1 MKGQHGTGREN
12 VSRQSKACSTC
23 SEYYT
28 RILHRLNNEIK
39 KNRRQCINSH
49 NRYRDGENQRDF
61 TVLLVAEC
69 NATLKLVIKTFS
81 MGWWA
86 IDGFS
91 NLVNISKA
99 VIVVL
104 FLLRLLSNS
113 SSLPFKRMEAEKA
126 SRRWVIRKES
136 RAVSKPSN
144 RAEKIQLSY
153 APEYG

>member
-1 MKGQHGTGREN
+1 MRSLLLLSMMAAALVVVVAAVAAAAAAGGGDAAAAR
-12 VSRQSKACSTC
+12 VGGG
-23 SEYYT
+23 
-28 RILHRLNNEIK
+28 
-39 KNRRQCINSH
+39 
-49 NRYRDGENQRDF
+49 DGAAALPFF

-104 FLLRLLSNS
+104 FLLRLLPNS
-113 SSLPFKRMEAEKA
+113 ASLPFTHYKSEFDR
-126 SRRWVIRKES
+126 
-136 RAVSKPSN
+136 N
-144 RAEKIQLSY
+144 T
-153 APEYG
+153 